1 MLEEVMKLLNAGFTA
16 DEIRQLA
23 LSPKDQK
30 PKGDPAPKKDPK
42 PAADPDPKEDPK
54 EDPKP
59 AADPAPKEDP
69 KPAADPVL
77 AAIERLTGSF
87 NAFVSRSTGLDELPS
102 DDPER
107 SAEKILQEV
116 LKGVKPKA

>member
-23 LSPKDQK
+23 LSPK
-30 PKGDPAPKKDPK
+30 
-42 PAADPDPKEDPK
+42 

-69 KPAADPVL
+69 KPAADPAPKDDPKPAADPAPKEDPKPVADPVL

-87 NAFVSRSTGLDELPS
+87 NAFISRSTGLDKLPS
-102 DDPER
+102 DDPEK
-107 SAEKILQEV
+107 SAEQILQEV
-116 LKGVKPKA
+116 LKGVKPKE

>member
-23 LSPKDQK
+23 LSPKD
-30 PKGDPAPKKDPK
+30 PK
-42 PAADPDPKEDPK
+42 PAGDPEPK

-59 AADPAPKEDP
+59 AGDPEPKEDP

-87 NAFVSRSTGLDELPS
+87 NAFVSRSTGLDKLPS

-107 SAEKILQEV
+107 LAEQILQEV
-116 LKGVKPKA
+116 LKGVNPKA

>member
-23 LSPKDQK
+23 LSPKD
-30 PKGDPAPKKDPK
+30 PK
-42 PAADPDPKEDPK
+42 PADDPDPKEDPK
-54 EDPKP
+54 PAGDPAPNEDPKP
-59 AADPAPKEDP
+59 APDPAPKEDP

-87 NAFVSRSTGLDELPS
+87 NAFVSRSTGLDKLPS

-107 SAEKILQEV
+107 SAEQILQEV

>member
-23 LSPKDQK
+23 LSPK
-30 PKGDPAPKKDPK
+30 
-42 PAADPDPKEDPK
+42 

-59 AADPAPKEDP
+59 AADPAHKEDP

-87 NAFVSRSTGLDELPS
+87 NAFVSRSTGLDKLPS

-107 SAEKILQEV
+107 SAEQILQEV

>member
-16 DEIRQLA
+16 DEIRKLA

-30 PKGDPAPKKDPK
+30 PKGDPAPKEDPK
-42 PAADPDPKEDPK
+42 PEEDPAPK

-59 AADPAPKEDP
+59 AGDPAPKEDP

-87 NAFVSRSTGLDELPS
+87 NAFVSRSTGRDKLPS

-107 SAEKILQEV
+107 SAEQILQEV
-116 LKGVKPKA
+116 LKGVKPEA